1 MTGNLN
7 EGNFDESNFERLNV
21 ERLLTAY
28 FDNELEPAERVEV
41 ETMLAENP
49 DLRGLLD
56 QWQNSGDSLRRLPT
70 YSLGAEFSAGVR
82 SKIDATAVATAAVAT
97 QRSPATAA
105 SIWDSQRIGMGGIAA
120 LAALLLLTLF
130 VFPSLVGDGHDQQAA
145 LVVKEAADREP
156 TGPPETPLKERPK
169 PIIAPRNSSL
179 PRNPG
184 RFPRMASTGTKSR
197 GVEQVLLIQNA
208 ALSDLEAIL
217 SRHEIRIVDSKGK
230 TLDGENLIAQAKQ
243 GMEAIHV
250 VSEKASMQNAI
261 SEIAD
266 HESVTVTAY
275 TMPGQLGSRAI
286 SNSKSAK
293 TEESSAL
300 QLQPR
305 DFSGSA
311 EIAREINDLNDWFK
325 LDDEEQGGEPV
336 ECLLLI
342 QSPSQR

>member
-7 EGNFDESNFERLNV
+7 EDEFNESNFDRLNV

-28 FDNELEPAERVEV
+28 FDNELDPAERADV
-41 ETMLAENP
+41 ETMLVENP
-49 DLRGLLD
+49 NLRGLLD
-56 QWQNSGDSLRRLPT
+56 QWRESSDSFGRLPT

-82 SKIDATAVATAAVAT
+82 SKIDAAAVATAAVAT
-97 QRSPATAA
+97 QRSPSAAA

-145 LVVKEAADREP
+145 LVVKEAADRDP
-156 TGPPETPLKERPK
+156 TVPPPKERPK

-184 RFPRMASTGTKSR
+184 RSPRMASTVTKSR
-197 GVEQVLLIQNA
+197 GVEQVLLIRNA

-230 TLDGENLIAQAKQ
+230 TLDGGNLIAQAKQ

-266 HESVTVTAY
+266 HESVTVTAF

-325 LDDEEQGGEPV
+325 LDDQEQGGEPV

>member
-1 MTGNLN
+1 
-7 EGNFDESNFERLNV
+7 
-21 ERLLTAY
+21 
-28 FDNELEPAERVEV
+28 
-41 ETMLAENP
+41 
-49 DLRGLLD
+49 
-56 QWQNSGDSLRRLPT
+56 
-70 YSLGAEFSAGVR
+70 
-82 SKIDATAVATAAVAT
+82 
-97 QRSPATAA
+97 
-105 SIWDSQRIGMGGIAA
+105 MGGIAA

-145 LVVKEAADREP
+145 LVVKEAAEREP
-156 TGPPETPLKERPK
+156 TVPPETPPKERPK

-184 RFPRMASTGTKSR
+184 RSPRMASTGTKSR
-197 GVEQVLLIQNA
+197 GVEQVLLIRNA

-217 SRHEIRIVDSKGK
+217 SRHEIRIVDSKGR
-230 TLDGENLIAQAKQ
+230 TLDGGNLIAQAKQ

-266 HESVTVTAY
+266 HESVTVTAF

-325 LDDEEQGGEPV
+325 LDDQEQGGEPV

>member
-7 EGNFDESNFERLNV
+7 EGDFDESNFERLKV

-28 FDNELEPAERVEV
+28 FDNELEPAERGEV
-41 ETMLAENP
+41 EMMLAANP

-56 QWQNSGDSLRRLPT
+56 QWQSSGDSLRRLPS

-82 SKIDATAVATAAVAT
+82 SKIDAAAVAK
-97 QRSPATAA
+97 QHSPAAA
-105 SIWDSQRIGMGGIAA
+105 VSTWDSQRVGMGGIVA

-130 VFPSLVGDGHDQQAA
+130 VFPSLVEDGLDQQAA
-145 LVVKEAADREP
+145 LVVKEAVDRESKVP
-156 TGPPETPLKERPK
+156 SETPPKQRPK

-184 RFPRMASTGTKSR
+184 RSPRMASTGTKSR

-217 SRHEIRIVDSKGK
+217 NRHEIHIVDSKGK
-230 TLDGENLIAQAKQ
+230 TLDGENLLAQAKQ

-261 SEIAD
+261 NEIAD
-266 HESVTVTAY
+266 HESVTVTTF

-286 SNSKSAK
+286 GNSKSAK

-305 DFSGSA
+305 DFSGAA
-311 EIAREINDLNDWFK
+311 ETAREINELNDWFK
-325 LDDEEQGGEPV
+325 LDDEEQGGEPL
-336 ECLLLI
+336 EGLLLI
-342 QSPSQR
+342 QSLRQ

>member
-7 EGNFDESNFERLNV
+7 EGDFDESNFERLKV

-28 FDNELEPAERVEV
+28 FDNELEPAERGEV

-56 QWQNSGDSLRRLPT
+56 QWQSSGDSLRRLPT

-82 SKIDATAVATAAVAT
+82 SKIDTAAVAK
-97 QRSPATAA
+97 QHSPAAVVST
-105 SIWDSQRIGMGGIAA
+105 WDSQRVGMGGIVA

-130 VFPSLVGDGHDQQAA
+130 VFPSLVEDGLDQQAA
-145 LVVKEAADREP
+145 LVVKEAVDRESKVP
-156 TGPPETPLKERPK
+156 SETPPKERPK

-184 RFPRMASTGTKSR
+184 RSPRMASTGKKSR

-217 SRHEIRIVDSKGK
+217 NRHEIHIVDSKGK
-230 TLDGENLIAQAKQ
+230 TLDGENLLAQAKQ

-261 SEIAD
+261 NEIAD
-266 HESVTVTAY
+266 HESVTVTAFN
-275 TMPGQLGSRAI
+275 MPGQLGSRAI
-286 SNSKSAK
+286 GNSKSAR

-305 DFSGSA
+305 DFSGAA
-311 EIAREINDLNDWFK
+311 ETAREINELNDWFK
-325 LDDEEQGGEPV
+325 LDDEEQGGEPI

-342 QSPSQR
+342 QSLSQ

>member
-1 MTGNLN
+1 
-7 EGNFDESNFERLNV
+7 
-21 ERLLTAY
+21 
-28 FDNELEPAERVEV
+28 
-41 ETMLAENP
+41 
-49 DLRGLLD
+49 
-56 QWQNSGDSLRRLPT
+56 
-70 YSLGAEFSAGVR
+70 R
-82 SKIDATAVATAAVAT
+82 SKIDTAAVAK
-97 QRSPATAA
+97 QHSPAAA
-105 SIWDSQRIGMGGIAA
+105 VSTWDSQRFGMGGIVA

-130 VFPSLVGDGHDQQAA
+130 VFPSLVEDGLDQQAA
-145 LVVKEAADREP
+145 LVVKEAVDRESKVP
-156 TGPPETPLKERPK
+156 SETPPKERPK

-184 RFPRMASTGTKSR
+184 RSPRMASTGKKSR

-217 SRHEIRIVDSKGK
+217 NRHEIHIVDSKGK
-230 TLDGENLIAQAKQ
+230 TLDGENLLAQAKQ

-261 SEIAD
+261 NEIAD
-266 HESVTVTAY
+266 HESVTVTAF

-286 SNSKSAK
+286 GNSKSAK

-305 DFSGSA
+305 DFSGAA
-311 EIAREINDLNDWFK
+311 ETAREINELNDWFK
-325 LDDEEQGGEPV
+325 LDDEEQGGEPI

-342 QSPSQR
+342 QSLSQ

>member
-7 EGNFDESNFERLNV
+7 EDEFNESNFDRLNV
-21 ERLLTAY
+21 EQLLTAY
-28 FDNELEPAERVEV
+28 FDNELDPAERADV
-41 ETMLAENP
+41 ETMLVENP
-49 DLRGLLD
+49 NLRGLLD
-56 QWQNSGDSLRRLPT
+56 QWRESSDSFGRLPT

-82 SKIDATAVATAAVAT
+82 SKIDAAAVAA
-97 QRSPATAA
+97 QRSPAAAA

-145 LVVKEAADREP
+145 LVVKEAAEREP
-156 TGPPETPLKERPK
+156 TIPPETPPKERPK

-184 RFPRMASTGTKSR
+184 RSPRMASTGTKSR
-197 GVEQVLLIQNA
+197 GVEQVLLIRNA

-217 SRHEIRIVDSKGK
+217 SRHEIRIVDSKGR
-230 TLDGENLIAQAKQ
+230 TLDGGNLIAQAKQ

-266 HESVTVTAY
+266 HESVTVTAF

-325 LDDEEQGGEPV
+325 LDDQEQGGEPV